1 MDYVA
6 PIGISLQQQV
16 LDQTARFIELGGEL
30 LGQRFEPVP
39 VAFDLRG
46 RTAGMYRVRGKQR
59 LIRYNP
65 WIFAKYF
72 DDSLNV
78 TVPHEVAHYLVDC
91 VHGIRRV
98 KPHGAE
104 WRGIMDAFGVD
115 SRATARFD
123 LAGIPQRRQRQFAY
137 RCACQRHQLGSRRH
151 TKVQRGEARYRCRQ
165 CGEHLV
171 AAS

>member
-1 MDYVA
+1 METIT
-6 PIGISLQQQV
+6 PIGKTLQQQV
-16 LDQTARFIELGGEL
+16 LEQTQHFIGLGSEL
-30 LGQRFEPVP
+30 LGRRFADVP

-46 RTAGMYRVRGKQR
+46 RTAGMYRVKGRQR

-72 DDSLNV
+72 EDGLRV

-91 VHGIRRV
+91 LYGIRRV

-104 WRGIMDAFGVD
+104 WRNIMDAFGVD

-123 LAGIPQRRQRQFAY
+123 LDGIPVRRERQFDY
-137 RCACQRHQLGSRRH
+137 HCGCQPHRLGTRRH
-151 TKVQRGEARYRCRQ
+151 FKIQSGEARYLCRD
-165 CGEHLV
+165 CGNHLV
-171 AAS
+171 AA

>member
-1 MDYVA
+1 MDYVD
-6 PIGISLQQQV
+6 PIDIPLQQQV
-16 LDQTARFIELGGEL
+16 LDRTRHFIGLGGEL
-30 LGQRFEPVP
+30 LGRRFAEVP

-46 RTAGMYRVRGKQR
+46 RTAGMYRVKGKQR

-72 DDSLNV
+72 DDSMNV

-91 VHGIRRV
+91 LYGIRRV

-104 WRGIMDAFGVD
+104 WRGIMEAFGVD

-123 LAGIPQRRQRQFAY
+123 LDGIPVRRERQFDY
-137 RCACQRHQLGSRRH
+137 HCGCQPHQLGTRRH
-151 TKVQRGEARYRCRQ
+151 FKVQRGEARYRCRQ
-165 CGEHLV
+165 CGNHLV
-171 AAS
+171 AA